1 MNNYPHWVITKVF
14 KEIKEITSSE
24 KEVQV
29 EEAENTSIKNHF
41 LVLAYQGEKGI
52 CIVNSMERYV
62 KKILPENVK
71 IETTFTGKRISSCI
85 KTKDRTK
92 FEHQANI
99 IYQVKCSSETCLDDY
114 IGGPARHLIE
124 RVKDHSGKDT
134 KLHVLKHSSE
144 K

>member
-1 MNNYPHWVITKVF
+1 MNNYPYWVITKVF
-14 KEIKEITSSE
+14 NEIKEITSLE

-52 CIVNSMERYV
+52 HIVNSMERYV
-62 KKILPENVK
+62 NKILPENVK
-71 IETTFTGKRISSCI
+71 IQTTFTGKRMSSCI
-85 KTKDRTK
+85 KTK
-92 FEHQANI
+92 QANI
-99 IYQVKCSSETCLDDY
+99 IYQLKCSSETCLDDY
-114 IGGPARHLIE
+114 IGGPARHVIE

-134 KLHVLKHSSE
+134 KLHVLKHTSE